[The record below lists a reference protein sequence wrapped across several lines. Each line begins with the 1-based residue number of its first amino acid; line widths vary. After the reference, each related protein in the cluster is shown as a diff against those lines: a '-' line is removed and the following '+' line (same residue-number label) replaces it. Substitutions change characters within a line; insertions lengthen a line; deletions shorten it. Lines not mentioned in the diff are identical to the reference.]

1 VQAQRRPA
9 KFCADIT
16 NRDEYYKSSSL
27 DLYHCPAHHCLINNM
42 MRGTMKQSAII
53 WPQDYLPGTTDN
65 FASNEIIVAG
75 LTARAVWDQLNDTS
89 RWPGYYS
96 NAEDIRFHDDSGP
109 ELSAN
114 ARFRFTTFGFPVE
127 AQITE
132 YVPPVAGQAARIA
145 WHGWVEGD
153 ANSRLDVIHAWL
165 FEDLPGNRVRI
176 LTQESQI
183 GVPAQELARTVPNP
197 MINGHQEWIVG
208 LAKAARG

>member
-1 VQAQRRPA
+1 
-9 KFCADIT
+9 
-16 NRDEYYKSSSL
+16 
-27 DLYHCPAHHCLINNM
+27 
-42 MRGTMKQSAII
+42 MKQSAII
-53 WPQDYLPGTTDN
+53 WPNDYLPGTTDN

-75 LTARAVWDQLNDTS
+75 L
-89 RWPGYYS
+89 
-96 NAEDIRFHDDSGP
+96 
-109 ELSAN
+109 SAN

-127 AQITE
+127 AQVTE
-132 YVPPVAGQAARIA
+132 YVPPVEGEAARIA

-176 LTQESQI
+176 LTQESQK

-208 LAKAARG
+208 LANAALKARG